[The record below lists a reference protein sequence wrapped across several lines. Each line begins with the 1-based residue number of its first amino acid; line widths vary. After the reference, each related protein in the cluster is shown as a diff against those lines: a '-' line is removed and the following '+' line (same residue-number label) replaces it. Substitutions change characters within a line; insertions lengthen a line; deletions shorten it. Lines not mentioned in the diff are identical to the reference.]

1 MHMPITP
8 GLEYAFC
15 ALVLF
20 GSGDVIYKRGIAA
33 GTPPHQYMA
42 VQSWFFLS
50 TVLVY
55 GVITR
60 TLTFVPGMLW
70 GCLTGLFMWAGF
82 YNFALSLR
90 TGSISVN
97 APIFRLSFVITAVL
111 AILVLGEPLTI
122 GKAAG
127 AALAFIAIW
136 LLMGGSPGA
145 VTDRRASRSSLTRVL
160 IATVAV
166 GLGNLIYKYGFRAGA
181 TPATMV
187 AAQAVVVVSTST
199 LFSVVTDRGMRL
211 ATGSFRYAPITGV
224 MFGTGFAFLV
234 ESLARGEASR
244 MVPIAQMGLA
254 VTAVVGFLFLRE
266 TFTARKGVGLA
277 ASVAALACFAW

>member
-1 MHMPITP
+1 MAITP
-8 GLEYAFC
+8 GLEYALC

-20 GSGDVIYKRGIAA
+20 GAGDVIYKRGIAA

-55 GVITR
+55 GVITH
-60 TLTFVPGMLW
+60 TLAFVPGMLW

-90 TGSISVN
+90 TGSVSVN

-111 AILVLGEPLTI
+111 AILVLDEPLTI

-127 AALAFIAIW
+127 AVLAFLAIW
-136 LLMGGSPGA
+136 LLMGASPA
-145 VTDRRASRSSLTRVL
+145 AALTDRRASHSSLTRVL

-166 GLGNLIYKYGFRAGA
+166 GLGNLIYKFGFRAGA

-187 AAQAVVVVSTST
+187 AAQAMVVVSTST
-199 LFSVVTDRGMRL
+199 LFSAVTDRGMRL
-211 ATGSFRYAPITGV
+211 SPGSFRFAPVTGV
-224 MFGTGFAFLV
+224 MFGAGFAFLV

-244 MVPIAQMGLA
+244 MVPIAQMSLA

-266 TFTARKGVGLA
+266 AFTARKGIGLA
-277 ASVAALACFAW
+277 ASLAALACFAW